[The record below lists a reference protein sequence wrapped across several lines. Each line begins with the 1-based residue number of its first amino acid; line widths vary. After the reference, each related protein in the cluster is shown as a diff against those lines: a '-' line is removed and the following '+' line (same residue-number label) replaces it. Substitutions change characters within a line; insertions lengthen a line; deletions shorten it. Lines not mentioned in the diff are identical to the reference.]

1 MITFGNGYGG
11 KPCNGQYNQ
20 NAAIRNVLINYAR
33 GVLIFYILS
42 VFSADLLK
50 SLRPVS
56 LFPCF
61 PDKMR
66 WVSYR
71 VIVAEPVDTWHM
83 EIRGRVQAGGMDAPS
98 VIWNPV
104 LPKGSDF

>member
-1 MITFGNGYGG
+1 MITFGNGHGG
-11 KPCNGQYNQ
+11 KPCNGQHNQ
-20 NAAIRNVLINYAR
+20 NAAIRKVLINYVR

-42 VFSADLLK
+42 VFWADLLK

-66 WVSYR
+66 GVFYR
-71 VIVAEPVDTWHM
+71 VIVAESADTWYM
-83 EIRGRVQAGGMDAPS
+83 EIRGRVQAVGVEAPS
-98 VIWNPV
+98 VLWNPASQ
-104 LPKGSDF
+104 KGSDS